1 MKAEFLEAKYRDLRA
16 DKIKTV
22 ARKHNELQEYVTK
35 KGGQLEGA
43 VIKNLP
49 EGLTHTIETRLHE
62 LHQDLEM
69 INVIDDLIEDLKGME
84 QAASERAQR
93 HEIFYESNNDVR
105 LANQYQCDSGGCLC
119 MHKILQN
126 VNQGRVLNSVPKEA
140 ERAKSIARLMTRRPE
155 LF

>member
-1 MKAEFLEAKYRDLRA
+1 MKAEFLEARYKDLRA

-22 ARKHNELQEYVTK
+22 ARKHNELQEYVVK

-49 EGLTHTIETRLHE
+49 EGLIHAVETRLHD
-62 LHQDLEM
+62 LHQDLEL
-69 INVIDDLIEDLKGME
+69 INVIDDLIEDLKE
-84 QAASERAQR
+84 SLRETSYRAERN
-93 HEIFYESNNDVR
+93 EIFYESNNDVR
-105 LANQYQCDSGGCLC
+105 LANQYQCDSSGCLC

-126 VNQGRVLNSVPKEA
+126 VDKGRIVCSSPKEA
-140 ERAKSIARLMTRRPE
+140 ERAKSIARLMARNPN